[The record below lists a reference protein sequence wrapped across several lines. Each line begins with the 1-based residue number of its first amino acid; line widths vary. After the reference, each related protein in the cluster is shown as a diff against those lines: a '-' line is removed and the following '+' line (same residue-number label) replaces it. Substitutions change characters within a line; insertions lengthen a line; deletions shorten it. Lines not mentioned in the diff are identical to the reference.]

1 MVNKVSF
8 SIIIGFILI
17 IGAIVSS
24 IILHFYFWY
33 TFYLV
38 GAFMLF
44 GSLNYKTHSPSVYS
58 YILKRQWKPFF
69 VIYGLALLIGLVIDI
84 IYGRTF
90 SSLWYYPHLDGFWN
104 FFFPVFLYYPFGA
117 FQVYEIFQLT
127 KSTLKKYLPSKI
139 PYSFSSR
146 IKEMIINFLIVLGIL
161 GIILPILNYYL
172 NNNIYRNELMVLIMI
187 CTPFFMDAL
196 VYKLNKQ
203 SIFLDFLQGN
213 PLMIAAMI
221 IGWFVCAFLT
231 EFPNTYSWEWIYTN
245 IPFVKT
251 EFLKVNLLIFTFGWF
266 FLVFIPV
273 RFIDLI
279 KEILKR
285 YYE

>member
-1 MVNKVSF
+1 MVNKVSL

-17 IGAIVSS
+17 IGGIVSS

-38 GAFMLF
+38 GAFMFF
-44 GSLNYKTHSPSVYS
+44 GSLNHKSHSPSVYS
-58 YILKRQWKPFF
+58 YILKRKWKPFF
-69 VIYGLALLIGLVIDI
+69 VIYGLALLIGLVVDI

-104 FFFPVFLYYPFGA
+104 FFFPVFLHYPLGA

-139 PYSFSSR
+139 LYRFSSR
-146 IKEMIINFLIVLGIL
+146 IKEIIINFLIVLGIL

-172 NNNIYRNELMVLIMI
+172 NNNIYHNELMVIIMM

-221 IGWFVCAFLT
+221 ISWFVCAFLT
-231 EFPNTYSWEWIYTN
+231 ELPNTYSWEWIYTN

-251 EFLKVNLLIFTFGWF
+251 DFLKINLFIFTFGWF

-273 RFIDLI
+273 RTIDFI
-279 KEILKR
+279 KEVFKQ
-285 YYE
+285 YQ